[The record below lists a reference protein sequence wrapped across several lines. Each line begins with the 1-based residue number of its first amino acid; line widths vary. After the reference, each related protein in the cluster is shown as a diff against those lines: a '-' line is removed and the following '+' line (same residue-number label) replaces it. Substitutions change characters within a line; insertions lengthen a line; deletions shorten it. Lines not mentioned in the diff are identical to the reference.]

1 MSATRAKVYALVD
14 CNSFFCSC
22 ERLFRPDL
30 EGKPVGVL
38 SNNDGCFVSRTP
50 ELKALGVGMAQPYFQ
65 VKDLC
70 QKHKVAVF
78 SANFSLY
85 TNISHRVM
93 MVLSEMAPIVE
104 VYSVDEAFLDL
115 TGVRDVERLATTI
128 KQEVFRKVGIPVS
141 VGLGSSKTLAKVANQ
156 WAKSHPETT
165 NGVMSLLDPTIREQ
179 VLGEFEVG
187 EVWGVGRA
195 SQSKMYSLGITTAK
209 DFRDYKN
216 EKTIQKMFT
225 RVGAERQRELRGEA
239 IFELDNVS
247 IPSQSI
253 VCSRSF
259 GNPVLSLD
267 ELKESVAHFASY
279 ACEKLRRQKSATQ
292 RFSVFIR
299 SSSFIAFE
307 QQIRSGQSINLD
319 VPTSD
324 TLKVIR
330 YAMRALEKLYQAG
343 YKYKKAGVGLY
354 SIRSQEQYQLSLVE
368 SSDTPKSQ
376 RLMQA
381 VDEINSKEGSGTIAA
396 GVCFLT
402 PKKWIMNHKNRSPR
416 YVSGWSELRKVK

>member
-1 MSATRAKVYALVD
+1 MSAQQKVYALVD

-70 QKHKVAVF
+70 DKHNVAVF

-93 MVLSEMAPIVE
+93 MVLSELAPVVE

-115 TGVRDVERLATTI
+115 TGVRDVEKHAAFI
-128 KQEVFRKVGIPVS
+128 KQEVFKRVGIPVS
-141 VGLGSSKTLAKVANQ
+141 VGLGSSKTLAKVANH
-156 WAKSHPETT
+156 WAKDHPQDTQ
-165 NGVMSLLDPTIREQ
+165 GVMSLLEAQVQER
-179 VLGEFEVG
+179 VLGEFKVG
-187 EVWGVGRA
+187 DVWGVGRA
-195 SQSKMYSLGITTAK
+195 SQIKMQSLGIKTAK
-209 DFRDYKN
+209 DFRDYDN
-216 EKTIQKMFT
+216 EKLIQKLFT
-225 RVGAERQRELRGEA
+225 RVGAQRQRELRGEA
-239 IFELDNVS
+239 IFELDS
-247 IPSQSI
+247 IPVPSQSI
-253 VCSRSF
+253 ICTRSF

-279 ACEKLRRQKSATQ
+279 ACEKLRKQGSATQ
-292 RFSVFIR
+292 RVSVSIR
-299 SSSFIAFE
+299 SSRFIAFE
-307 QQIRSGQSINLD
+307 QQIKSGTFVD
-319 VPTSD
+319 MGVPTAN

-343 YKYKKAGVGLY
+343 YRYKKAGVGLY
-354 SIRSQEQYQLSLVE
+354 SIQTQSQFQLSLME
-368 SSDTPKSQ
+368 SADSLKSQ
-376 RLMQA
+376 KLMSA
-381 VDEINSKEGSGTIAA
+381 IDEINAKEGSGTIAA
-396 GVCFLT
+396 GICFQT
-402 PKKWIMNHKNRSPR
+402 PRKWIMNHNMRSPR
-416 YVSGWSELRKVK
+416 YVSGWSELCKVK